1 MPTSILLAAAIV
13 SNGVPNASFEA
24 GIAPHGVIVSGPFV
38 DEAARPVVSLDGTTA
53 AHGSKSLKID
63 ASRGGSYEFLTP
75 DVDLPSNGVVVTI
88 SAFAKADRPAEFRL
102 GAFGYD
108 RDPVNGKELY
118 TCPGKMVKV
127 GQEWA
132 RVALER
138 VVVDKRCRRLSVK
151 IMGDGPVVL
160 WLDGVQLDMGGGDG
174 RSFSPQADVEAVW
187 TAEGSVF
194 ERDGGGVSRVA
205 AELSLVDHSTG
216 EVTRRSEAF
225 PLDRNGLFSIGR
237 SFTYKGRVVRPFP
250 FDYAVVPSV
259 PPYAGKGFA
268 LGGNGLTGISVNRK
282 TGEQVFTAPA
292 GYSLSDYYRDIR
304 RYGMRYVRFHDGN
317 LQWRD
322 MSPRR
327 GEYDWRATDRV
338 VRGCREAGLEPMFLF
353 ASHGIFVSSPW
364 DDGRFADWYIRKDS
378 APAATGPFG
387 HRRYYLPRME
397 DWRDFITASVTRYA
411 RDIRYWEVVNEPNI
425 LMSSAAAYAGYAREA
440 YRAVKRLKPDAAVV
454 GLCVTGD
461 FGANP
466 GSFLAQAEE
475 TDAFE
480 SMDVASF
487 HPYESPLDYGK
498 RKAED
503 AIADMRAT
511 VDRHR
516 PGLPIIQNELY
527 YLYVDKADA
536 CRLPAHNVVRRFA
549 IDMGMGLAVS
559 APMAFDSHLGV
570 DAGHRGSLLPGRVA
584 TRFTPNEI
592 YVASAAF
599 AHFLEGGRTDGKL
612 PGLPGGVNG
621 FAFRDRSGGEVA
633 VVWAR
638 EEKDEGFVCRL
649 PESATAYD
657 MYANAIQG
665 RSVRMTRA
673 PVYVVGSGL
682 SATLFR

>member
-24 GIAPHGVIVSGPFV
+24 GVAPHGVIVSWPFV
-38 DEAARPVVSLDGTTA
+38 VEAARPVVSLDGTTA

-75 DVDLPSNGVVVTI
+75 DVDLPSNRVVVTI
-88 SAFAKADRPAEFRL
+88 SAFVKADRPAELRL

-108 RDPVNGKELY
+108 RE
-118 TCPGKMVKV
+118 
-127 GQEWA
+127 
-132 RVALER
+132 
-138 VVVDKRCRRLSVK
+138 
-151 IMGDGPVVL
+151 
-160 WLDGVQLDMGGGDG
+160 
-174 RSFSPQADVEAVW
+174 
-187 TAEGSVF
+187 
-194 ERDGGGVSRVA
+194 
-205 AELSLVDHSTG
+205 
-216 EVTRRSEAF
+216 
-225 PLDRNGLFSIGR
+225 
-237 SFTYKGRVVRPFP
+237 
-250 FDYAVVPSV
+250 
-259 PPYAGKGFA
+259 
-268 LGGNGLTGISVNRK
+268 
-282 TGEQVFTAPA
+282 
-292 GYSLSDYYRDIR
+292 
-304 RYGMRYVRFHDGN
+304 
-317 LQWRD
+317 
-322 MSPRR
+322 
-327 GEYDWRATDRV
+327 

-425 LMSSAAAYAGYAREA
+425 LMSSAAAYADYAREA
-440 YRAVKRLKPDAAVV
+440 YRTVKLLKPDAAVV

-461 FGANP
+461 LGANP

-475 TDAFE
+475 TDAFV

-487 HPYESPLDYGK
+487 HPYESLLDYGK

-503 AIADMRAT
+503 AIADMRAI

-536 CRLPAHNVVRRFA
+536 RRLPAHNVVRRFA

-592 YVASAAF
+592 YVASAASRTSYTTPTRTTPRSARTF
-599 AHFLEGGRTDGKL
+599 GRRERRLAGASARLSCGGR
-612 PGLPGGVNG
+612 
-621 FAFRDRSGGEVA
+621 RSGGSCLFS
-633 VVWAR
+633 R
-638 EEKDEGFVCRL
+638 NTL
-649 PESATAYD
+649 
-657 MYANAIQG
+657 
-665 RSVRMTRA
+665 RA
-673 PVYVVGSGL
+673 ADASSSGGSP
-682 SATLFR
+682 S